1 MLKLLSPLLFIFPF
15 VGLSQSS
22 NEIQNFQNQ
31 HPDKIVLAKDYYF
44 SLSEELQEKL
54 QSTVV
59 FVDEIDQQKITV
71 SEDLITKNNSTKV
84 NPKQWVI
91 LHPEVKIVSRSV
103 FDSSNEELQQIYI
116 DFNSLILIGETLTQ
130 TDIDN
135 YHF

>member
-15 VGLSQSS
+15 VGLSQST
-22 NEIQNFQNQ
+22 NEIQKFQNQ
-31 HPDKIVLAKDYYF
+31 HPDKIVLTKAYYF

-59 FVDEIDQQKITV
+59 FDDEIDQQEITV
-71 SEDLITKNNSTKV
+71 SEGLITKNNSTKV